1 MRGVVKADAPQA
13 KVCLATA
20 TTADYLPGTLVTVG
34 SFLKHHPD
42 VDGDVVIIHDGLD
55 ERHQAYLAALS
66 DRVRFVPVSAELRER
81 LARVG
86 AALPRFAPILNHLH
100 AFEAYKLTGY
110 RKLLLC
116 DGDLLFRQPIR
127 ELFDA
132 EDALLCCSDLA
143 HLSGRRRDPSTFA
156 LLDDSAPSP
165 CGVLDRTFNDGFLLI
180 DAALTGEGTYA
191 HLLSLVTPESWR
203 GTATPHFKQFLHNR
217 YFHGRHTLIGSTYNF
232 VLRHADLVTAREG
245 LTAADAK
252 VLHFN
257 LPVKPWTPAA
267 MLRWTCASAPVPVFD
282 FWYDA
287 WTECLS
293 AAHLRTARRLD
304 RAARGKCGKAA

>member
-1 MRGVVKADAPQA
+1 MNADPQHA

-34 SFLKHHPD
+34 SFLKCHPD
-42 VDGDVVIIHDGLD
+42 FDGDVVIIHDGLD
-55 ERHQAYLAALS
+55 ERQRAALATLS
-66 DRVRFVPVSAELRER
+66 DRVRFMSVSVELRER

-86 AALPRFAPILNHLH
+86 AALPDFAPILNHLH
-100 AFEAYKLTGY
+100 ALEAYRLTGY

-116 DGDLLFRQPIR
+116 DGDLLFRQPIG
-127 ELFDA
+127 ELFDS
-132 EDALLCCSDLA
+132 EEALLCCGEWA
-143 HLSGRRRDPSTFA
+143 YLSGRRRDAATFA
-156 LLDDSAPSP
+156 LLDDSAPP
-165 CGVLDRTFNDGFLLI
+165 PPAGILDRTFNDGFLLI
-180 DAALTGEGTYA
+180 DAALTGEDTYTD
-191 HLLSLVTPESWR
+191 LLDMVTPDTWH
-203 GTATPHFKQFLHNR
+203 GTDTPHSKQFLRNR
-217 YFHGRHTLIGSTYNF
+217 YFYGRHTRISSTYNF
-232 VLRHADLVTAREG
+232 VLRHADLITAREG

-267 MLRWTCASAPVPVFD
+267 MLRWTCEPAPVPAFD

-293 AAHLRTARRLD
+293 TAHLRTAHRID
-304 RAARGKCGKAA
+304 RVARGK

>member
-1 MRGVVKADAPQA
+1 MKADTPQA

-42 VDGDVVIIHDGLD
+42 FAGDVVLIHDGLD
-55 ERHQAYLAALS
+55 ERQRAYLAALS
-66 DRVRFVPVSAELRER
+66 DRVRFVPVSVELRER
-81 LARVG
+81 LTRVG
-86 AALPRFAPILNHLH
+86 AALPRFAPILSRLY
-100 AFEAYKLTGY
+100 AFEAYRLTGY

-116 DGDLLFRQPIR
+116 DGDLLFRQPIE
-127 ELFDA
+127 ELFA
-132 EDALLCCSDLA
+132 SEDALLCCGESAYLRG
-143 HLSGRRRDPSTFA
+143 LSRDITTFA
-156 LLDDSAPSP
+156 LLDDSPPSP
-165 CGVLDRTFNDGFLLI
+165 DSSDRTFNDGFLLI

-203 GTATPHFKQFLHNR
+203 GAATSSFKQFLHNR
-217 YFHGRHTLIGSTYNF
+217 YFHGRHTLISHTYNF
-232 VLRHADLVTAREG
+232 MLRHAGLIMAREG

-293 AAHLRTARRLD
+293 TAHLRTARRLD
-304 RAARGKCGKAA
+304 RAARGK